1 MQWQQQEDC
10 AREESLDY
18 QIAAKEEEEE
28 CSFGVWGS
36 RCRYGHGQKTRG
48 RQQARATT
56 QGIHHCH

>member
-10 AREESLDY
+10 AQEESLDC
-18 QIAAKEEEEE
+18 QIDAKEEEEE

-36 RCRYGHGQKTRG
+36 RCGYGHRQKTRG
-48 RQQARATT
+48 CQQARATT